1 MSTVDSR
8 LGCFHSQHVKSRA
21 ARLSAFT
28 LVELMIVVVIV
39 GLLAAIAYPSYRQSV
54 REGRRTDAIDTLLAL
69 QLAQA
74 NWRTGH
80 GAYTGNLTDLGWAS
94 GNSDSGEGHYAIQ
107 VAVATSYAFTAT
119 ATPKAGGLQAA
130 DTCVFTL
137 NQDGPVLATDT
148 DRRCWRKR

>member
-1 MSTVDSR
+1 M
-8 LGCFHSQHVKSRA
+8 RA
-21 ARLSAFT
+21 NRLSAFT

-39 GLLAAIAYPSYRQSV
+39 GILAAIAYPAYQQYV

-94 GNSDSGEGHYAIQ
+94 GNSDSREGHYVVQIA
-107 VAVATSYAFTAT
+107 AATSYAFTAT

-130 DTCVFTL
+130 DTCIFTL

>member
-1 MSTVDSR
+1 M
-8 LGCFHSQHVKSRA
+8 RA
-21 ARLSAFT
+21 NRLSAFT
-28 LVELMIVVVIV
+28 LVELMIVVAII
-39 GLLAAIAYPSYRQSV
+39 GLLAAIAYPAYQQYV

-94 GNSDSGEGHYAIQ
+94 GNSDSREGHYLIQ
-107 VAVATSYAFTAT
+107 IAAATSYSFTAT

-130 DTCVFTL
+130 DSCTFTL
-137 NQDGPVLATDT
+137 NQDGPVLATDA

>member
-1 MSTVDSR
+1 MVDSR
-8 LGCFHSQHVKSRA
+8 LGYFHSLHVKPRA

-28 LVELMIVVVIV
+28 LVELMIVVVVI
-39 GLLAAIAYPSYRQSV
+39 GLLAAVAYPSYRQFV
-54 REGRRTDAIDTLLAL
+54 REGHRTDAIDTLLAL

-94 GNSDSGEGHYAIQ
+94 GNSDSREGHYVIQ

-130 DTCVFTL
+130 DSCVFTL

-148 DRRCWRKR
+148 DRGCWRKR

>member
-1 MSTVDSR
+1 MNT
-8 LGCFHSQHVKSRA
+8 RA
-21 ARLSAFT
+21 KGSSGIT
-28 LVELMIVVVIV
+28 LIELVIVIVIV
-39 GLLAAIAYPSYRQSV
+39 GLLTSIAYPAYQRYV

-69 QLAQA
+69 QIAQA

-80 GAYTGNLTDLGWAS
+80 GAYTGNLTDLGWAP
-94 GNSDSGEGHYAIQ
+94 GNSDSREGHYAIQ
-107 VAVATSYAFTAT
+107 IAAAASYAFSAT

-130 DTCVFTL
+130 DGCVFTL

>member
-1 MSTVDSR
+1 MHAGR
-8 LGCFHSQHVKSRA
+8 P
-21 ARLSAFT
+21 SAFT
-28 LVELMIVVVIV
+28 LIELMIVIVIV
-39 GLLAAIAYPSYRQSV
+39 GILAAIAYPSYQQSV

-80 GAYTGNLTDLGWAS
+80 GAYTASLTDLGWT
-94 GNSDSGEGHYAIQ
+94 SDSREGYYTIQ
-107 VAVATSYAFTAT
+107 VAAATSYAFTAT
-119 ATPKAGGLQAA
+119 AAPKAGGLQAT
-130 DTCVFTL
+130 DSCSFTL